1 MTTLTRNERIPLAA
15 NIHAKVTDVLVEVL
29 AVDKDRITPTAS
41 LQRDLGAD
49 SLDLLEIM
57 FLLAQAFGIEIP
69 RGELLPGSI
78 VRIGSE
84 LVQDGKLTDKG
95 VAELQSRL
103 PYADL
108 STFQVDRRL
117 DTVPD
122 LLTVDMVRAYV
133 GWKLGRGA
141 GSNKEACQTSSDCS
155 GREATAKNNDSC
167 NNKQFR

>member
-1 MTTLTRNERIPLAA
+1 MPVAA
-15 NIHAKVTDVLVEVL
+15 DIHAKVTDVLVEVL

-57 FLLAQAFGIEIP
+57 FLLEQEFGIEIP
-69 RGELLPGSI
+69 RGELLTGSI
-78 VRIGSE
+78 FRIGLE

-95 VAELQSRL
+95 LAELRSRL

-117 DTVPD
+117 DALPD
-122 LLTVDMVRAYV
+122 LFTVDLVRAYV

-141 GSNKEACQTSSDCS
+141 GSDK
-155 GREATAKNNDSC
+155 
-167 NNKQFR
+167 

>member
-57 FLLAQAFGIEIP
+57 FLLEQEFGIEIP
-69 RGELLPGSI
+69 RGELLTGSI
-78 VRIGSE
+78 FRIGLE

-95 VAELQSRL
+95 LAELRSRL

-108 STFQVDRRL
+108 SGLQADRRL
-117 DTVPD
+117 SAIPD
-122 LLTVDMVRAYV
+122 LFTVGLVAAYV
-133 GWKLGRGA
+133 AWKL
-141 GSNKEACQTSSDCS
+141 
-155 GREATAKNNDSC
+155 DSR
-167 NNKQFR
+167 NSEGLAAEGP